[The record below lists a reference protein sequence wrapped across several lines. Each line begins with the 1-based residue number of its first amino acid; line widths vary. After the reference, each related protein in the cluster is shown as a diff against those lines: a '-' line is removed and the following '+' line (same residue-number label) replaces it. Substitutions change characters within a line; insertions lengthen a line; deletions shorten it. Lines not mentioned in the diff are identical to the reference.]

1 MSLFE
6 GQAPGSIHQ
15 LLAMLEGN
23 MALLGDTDQG
33 FVIGC
38 RSHLN
43 EGAILTADNQ
53 AQLRRIAATIGDNG
67 VPDMGDGIV
76 AAEQSLST
84 LQMLRHLAGTIHT
97 LNPEERRFANS
108 MATKHKQKVQMSPDE
123 LQKLVTLYTLKGF

>member
-6 GQAPGSIHQ
+6 GQAPGSTHQ

-23 MALLGDTDQG
+23 MALLGDADQG

-38 RSHLN
+38 RSHIS
-43 EGAILTADNQ
+43 EGAILTKENQ

-67 VPDMGDGIV
+67 VPSMGGIV
-76 AAEQSLST
+76 TSEKPLST
-84 LQMLRHLAGTIHT
+84 LQMLRSLAGAIHT
-97 LNPEERRFANS
+97 LSPEERRFANL
-108 MATKHKQKVQMSPDE
+108 MATKHTQKVQMTPEE